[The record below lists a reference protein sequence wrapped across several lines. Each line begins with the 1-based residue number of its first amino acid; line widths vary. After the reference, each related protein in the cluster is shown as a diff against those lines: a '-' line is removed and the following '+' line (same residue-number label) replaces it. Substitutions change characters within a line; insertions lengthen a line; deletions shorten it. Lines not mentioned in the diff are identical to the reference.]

1 MNNFMVRRRGSTH
14 MKLLTT
20 ELHNCINDEE
30 RKNCYLKFIL
40 DQDFNFSDSNMVDFN
55 NLVTKNYYYIQEEEN
70 ENLGNKLI
78 NQNNQL
84 NKMLPT
90 YILFYNKP
98 NVTKQY
104 RKINNIISRNDL
116 ASRNSFK
123 YFQDYD
129 EFTNFIDNDVLV
141 TDFQKNNFNVTL
153 FGKEIIHKSIYKKMR
168 VKYDFYYVLLNDF
181 EATTAKIDFL
191 KNKQLLELL
200 GAEKIVIDRTF
211 IKNKIISNM
220 IGTGNENIEHHQE
233 KEKIDENKDI
243 YKYKLTRGFFSSV
256 DDFLKKVDEDKYIL
270 LSRREIISDFELKS
284 LLGSRIEKGLNEF
297 NKIIKITNVSKK
309 ELKLNLIFQNN
320 IGISFGNKSS
330 NTEENYFKIYAKFYG
345 IETLYCLDEIP
356 LTYEGFKILNQIKNE
371 DERAKYIDNFY
382 VRYLKKRNCLS
393 KHIQRL
399 ENNTLPAPKEGES
412 DSSDECLS
420 QKADT
425 KNDFYKRLLRNI
437 NSFMNVEHLVDSL
450 QNINQ
455 VTLNQ
460 DGFDTMRLATIE
472 NFHNYNSYKKSF
484 VKRFT
489 ELNDIDYKKFKD
501 YIETVHK
508 KDMKKYIE
516 EDLKSFETLKDLL
529 NSYLCDPLYSTLDER
544 GHYFIF
550 RDITDLTT
558 EEKEERFRL
567 YFNRY
572 IKHIHKKTI
581 TDTDQLDFINENKI
595 NILCKLDFFMFNKLA
610 DYIVEQDTF
619 ILEERRTGTCM
630 HGGFRMA
637 TTPQEVRTHSPGERE
652 DDDPEYN
659 QMYFCI
665 NDNSMFDTLPRNK
678 KLVI

>member
-1 MNNFMVRRRGSTH
+1 MSNYIRRRGSTH
-14 MKLLTT
+14 MKLLTN
-20 ELHNCINDEE
+20 ELNNCINDEE

-40 DQDFNFSDSNMVDFN
+40 DEDFKFSESNIVDFN
-55 NLVTKNYYYIQEEEN
+55 ILVTKKYHYIKEEEN

-78 NQNNQL
+78 NQNEQL
-84 NKMLPT
+84 NKILPT

-104 RKINNIISRNDL
+104 KKINRIISKNDL

-123 YFQDYD
+123 YFRDYD
-129 EFTNFIDNDVLV
+129 EFTNFINKDVLSN
-141 TDFQKNNFNVTL
+141 DFQKNNFNVTL

-168 VKYDFYYVLLNDF
+168 VKYDFYYVLLNDY

-220 IGTGNENIEHHQE
+220 IGTGNENIEHIQE

-297 NKIIKITNVSKK
+297 NKIIKITNVSNK

-320 IGISFGNKSS
+320 IGISLSNKTS
-330 NTEENYFKIYAKFYG
+330 NTEENYFKIYSKFYG

-399 ENNTLPAPKEGES
+399 ESNTLSNPKENDC
-412 DSSDECLS
+412 DSSDECVS
-420 QKADT
+420 QKEDS

-484 VKRFT
+484 VMRFL
-489 ELNDIDYKKFKD
+489 ELNNIDYKKFKE
-501 YIETVHK
+501 YIQSVFN
-508 KDMKKYIE
+508 KDIKKYIE
-516 EDLKSFETLKDLL
+516 ENLKSFEILKDLL
-529 NSYLCDPLYSTLDER
+529 NNFLCDPLYSTLDER

-550 RDITDLTT
+550 RDLNGLTN
-558 EEKEERFRL
+558 EEKEEQFRT

-581 TDTDQLDFINENKI
+581 ADEQQLKFINENKI
-595 NILCKLDFFMFNKLA
+595 DMLYKIDFYMFNKLA
-610 DYIVEQDTF
+610 DHIVEQDSYL
-619 ILEERRTGTCM
+619 LEERRTGTCM
-630 HGGFRMA
+630 QGTYRLG
-637 TTPQEVRTHSPGERE
+637 TSPQDMHTQSPR
-652 DDDPEYN
+652 DIDNDDPEYN